1 MRPYSEVYTLYEC
14 QSIRGQFRG
23 AGGLGNPGL
32 GMPVQKQLAEKLQ
45 RLAASHVV
53 RRIQQLG
60 VLCKHLE
67 PAKYLEYTGE
77 IARTTS
83 ATKTAHRF
91 EVLVVFEERRRA
103 RLVPSKNLLQKQSIP
118 TTAFVRAL
126 VRSFPVLIRQQRPK
140 GLTAHITVPA
150 LRAQRTGLK
159 GRKRIGRHVE
169 DGIVHEREQRK

>member
-45 RLAASHVV
+45 RLAASHIV

-67 PAKYLEYTGE
+67 PAKYLEYTGG

-103 RLVPSKNLLQKQSIP
+103 RLVPSKNLLQSKAFPQQRSSCARTVIP
-118 TTAFVRAL
+118 CANSTTTAQRAN
-126 VRSFPVLIRQQRPK
+126 RAHHSSS
-140 GLTAHITVPA
+140 TAGA
-150 LRAQRTGLK
+150 A
-159 GRKRIGRHVE
+159 
-169 DGIVHEREQRK
+169 DGP

>member
-1 MRPYSEVYTLYEC
+1 
-14 QSIRGQFRG
+14 
-23 AGGLGNPGL
+23 
-32 GMPVQKQLAEKLQ
+32 MPVQKQLAEKLQ

-67 PAKYLEYTGE
+67 PAKYLEYTGG

-103 RLVPSKNLLQKQSIP
+103 RLVPSKNLLQSKAKHSHNS
-118 TTAFVRAL
+118 VRRAL

-140 GLTAHITVPA
+140 ELTAHITVPA